1 MKQPTYTVLEPV
13 HGATGSTSY
22 AYEAGEVT
30 PKGADEKQVLD
41 QLVAAGLAETK
52 KKG

>member
-13 HGATGSTSY
+13 HGAIGSTAF
-22 AYEAGEVT
+22 AYEAGDVT
-30 PKGADEKQVLD
+30 PKDADERRVLD
-41 QLVAAGLAETK
+41 QLVAAGLAEPK